1 MLLLFQ
7 TVPSRTFK
15 VFTGNE
21 EENLKLGQTPDLLSF
36 AALTG
41 EAVTIPVNEPSQ
53 TGIVQERVFVT
64 MDCLPWLNRFPGG
77 TIQWS
82 RVVRYINGNI
92 RESHIHAA
100 VYKVFNCHLL

>member
-7 TVPSRTFK
+7 TVPSLFK

-21 EENLKLGQTPDLLSF
+21 EENLKLGQNPELLSF

-53 TGIVQERVFVT
+53 TGIVQERVFVS

-77 TIQWS
+77 TVQWS
-82 RVVRYINGNI
+82 RIVRYIDGNI
-92 RESHIHAA
+92 CESHIHAA
-100 VYKVFNCHLL
+100 VY